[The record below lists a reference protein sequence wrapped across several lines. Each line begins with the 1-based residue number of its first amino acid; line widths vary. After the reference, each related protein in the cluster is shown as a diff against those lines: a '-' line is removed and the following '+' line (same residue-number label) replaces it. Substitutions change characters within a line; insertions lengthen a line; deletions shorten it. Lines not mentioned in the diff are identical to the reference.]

1 MWPARGKTRVTC
13 DDRARGAIAV
23 TAAPIC
29 SFDRGRKSTTSRPAE
44 AGAVGLSA
52 DSATWLKTPVSASEE
67 VKCSLWALSRHNCL
81 SHRGA
86 THGERATAGTEHARG
101 PRSWRPPRQGSG
113 RTREGAARTGRFRG
127 TRCRAVAAALCAVS
141 PPPASGTRLGCAFV
155 ALPAERHTPFPTHR
169 NAHAWTGG
177 RRVWKRAGDRIAPPP
192 LAEGPLR
199 GQQVSPRPPQLC
211 QRRRALSPTGA
222 EAGDCRGRPVLSPR
236 LWLPQAGFG
245 GQEPEAEDT
254 WRCHFNRI
262 DTTRGWRFPR

>member
-29 SFDRGRKSTTSRPAE
+29 SFDRERKSTTSRPAE

-52 DSATWLKTPVSASEE
+52 DSATWLKTPVSASEK

-101 PRSWRPPRQGSG
+101 PRSWRPTRQGSG

-177 RRVWKRAGDRIAPPP
+177 RRVWKRAGTASRHRRSRKGHSEDSRFPHAPLSSASADAHCPQP
-192 LAEGPLR
+192 E
-199 GQQVSPRPPQLC
+199 PRPGIAAGAPCSRPGSGCPRQDLGDRN
-211 QRRRALSPTGA
+211 RRPKTPSAATLIA
-222 EAGDCRGRPVLSPR
+222 
-236 LWLPQAGFG
+236 
-245 GQEPEAEDT
+245 
-254 WRCHFNRI
+254 
-262 DTTRGWRFPR
+262 

>member
-13 DDRARGAIAV
+13 DDGARGAIAV
-23 TAAPIC
+23 TAAPIR

-52 DSATWLKTPVSASEE
+52 DSATWLKTPVSASEK

-86 THGERATAGTEHARG
+86 THGALATAGTEHARG

-169 NAHAWTGG
+169 NAHARTGG
-177 RRVWKRAGDRIAPPP
+177 RRVWKRAGTASDTAARGRATQRTAGFPTPPSALPAPTRTVPDRSRGRGLPRAP
-192 LAEGPLR
+192 
-199 GQQVSPRPPQLC
+199 
-211 QRRRALSPTGA
+211 RALAPALAAPGRIWGTGT
-222 EAGDCRGRPVLSPR
+222 GGRRHPA
-236 LWLPQAGFG
+236 LPL
-245 GQEPEAEDT
+245 
-254 WRCHFNRI
+254 
-262 DTTRGWRFPR
+262 